1 MAGISR
7 CSKETGNWQGPALLA
22 VTAGAMLAP
31 ELMAAPKK
39 APKPTTFTIYTW
51 EYQVY
56 MGLVEGTFIATGAIE
71 ASGSATE
78 NVFAPQ
84 TMVFLQGDRGE
95 MRISVT
101 GDTFEI
107 VYADG
112 KYKRFV
118 GATGSHSAEWVGWGE
133 PSVLLAVYRTFEG
146 TLPE

>member
-1 MAGISR
+1 MTSR
-7 CSKETGNWQGPALLA
+7 AKRLTLMIGVVVLVG
-22 VTAGAMLAP
+22 VVAGAMLAS

-39 APKPTTFTIYTW
+39 APKPSTFTIGTW

-56 MGLVEGTFIATGAIE
+56 MWLVEGTFIATGAIE
-71 ASGSATE
+71 ASGSAIE
-78 NVFAPQ
+78 NVSAPQ
-84 TMVFLQGDRGE
+84 TMVFLQGERGK
-95 MRISVT
+95 MHLSVD

-118 GATGSHSAEWVGWGE
+118 GATGSHSVEWVGWGE
-133 PSVLLAVYRTFEG
+133 PSVLPAVYRTFEG